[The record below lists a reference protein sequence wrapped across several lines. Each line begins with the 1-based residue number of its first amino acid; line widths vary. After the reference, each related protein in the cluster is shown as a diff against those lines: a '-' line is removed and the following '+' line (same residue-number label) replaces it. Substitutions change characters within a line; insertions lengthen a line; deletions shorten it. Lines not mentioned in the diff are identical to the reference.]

1 MLPLQAFSLFQHPV
15 APHHRAEDAE
25 KQLPGCCSKL
35 CMSEVLLLEPPEQLV
50 ESPYSFKVL
59 AILQTGHSLVVEA
72 DKVFVDI

>member
-1 MLPLQAFSLFQHPV
+1 MQKSSCPV
-15 APHHRAEDAE
+15 VVASV
-25 KQLPGCCSKL
+25 QL